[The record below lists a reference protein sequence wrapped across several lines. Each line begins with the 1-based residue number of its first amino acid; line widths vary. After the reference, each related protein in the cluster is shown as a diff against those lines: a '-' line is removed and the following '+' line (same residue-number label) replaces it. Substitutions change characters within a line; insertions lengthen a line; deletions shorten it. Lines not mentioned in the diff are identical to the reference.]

1 MKKNEVEKEVTVAC
15 AGSYKSKKA
24 RWNDWK
30 WQIKNRINTLEE
42 ISKYVH
48 LTKEEK
54 KGLVLTERLAFAIT
68 PYFLSLIDPFDP
80 NCPIRKQCI
89 PTSNEGV
96 ATEFDYNDPCA
107 EEKDSPVPGLVHR
120 YPDRVLLLVTDECAT
135 YCRHC
140 TRRRT
145 TDHAKHVMTSKMLEK
160 VIKYLTDNPAI
171 RDVIVSGGDPLTLSD
186 EKLEMILSSLKKVP
200 TVEVIRIGTRVPI
213 FLPMRISESLVTMLK
228 KYNPVWMSI
237 HINHSKEITADV
249 KKALARLADAGIVTG
264 SQTVLLKGINDTSEA
279 MKKLCLE
286 VMKNRVRPYYIY
298 QCDPAIGTSH
308 FRASIEKGIDIVSKL
323 RGFISGYAVPT
334 YVIDAPGGGG
344 KIPISPKYVVEK
356 QGKKWTLK
364 NFRDK
369 HYEYIET

>member
-145 TDHAKHVMTSKMLEK
+145 TGHAKHVMTSKMLEK

-237 HINHSKEITADV
+237 HINHPKEITADV
-249 KKALARLADAGIVTG
+249 KKALARLADAGIVMG
-264 SQTVLLKGINDTSEA
+264 SQTVLLKGINDTPEA

-308 FRASIEKGIDIVSKL
+308 FRASIEKGINIVSKL

-364 NFRDK
+364 NFLDK